1 MPIETLGAF
10 LASTRDIR
18 QQETENC
25 AKLSKTTTDCYQLKL
40 QKDAESKM
48 SFYFLH
54 KDNEINENGG
64 KELTRQQKRRK

>member
-48 SFYFLH
+48 SYFLH